1 MNQKFYAFVAIVF
14 AAVTASAEA
23 HADPVVLKIG
33 TLAPAQSPW
42 GKVFKTWSEGL
53 KKRTEGKIELQFFWG
68 GTQGDEIAMAGKIRN
83 GQLDGA
89 AFTATGLAQFNRDVL
104 ALQLPGLVGSDWAK
118 LDRAREAVKPMLE
131 PEFTKQ
137 KVTLLGWGDV
147 GIAHLMSKGKGVA
160 SPDDLKS
167 LHPYAL
173 PGDPIGKAFL
183 TRLGVPAQTVQVTE
197 IGHGLS
203 SGRVDVVNSPAI
215 AAEQLQ
221 WASHLEYVNPMASGI
236 GIGGL
241 LFSSDKLAALPADL
255 KEALVDTGAKAA
267 KALTARIRNEDSAA
281 FERLKGKLKVVESSE
296 ADKAAWAKIF
306 AAVRSDVCGP
316 TLKAEVC
323 TAIQNAVK

>member
-1 MNQKFYAFVAIVF
+1 MTRKLSAFVAILI
-14 AAVTASAEA
+14 AGLTATAEA
-23 HADPVVLKIG
+23 HADPIVLKIG
-33 TLAPAQSPW
+33 TLAPQQSPW

-53 KKRTEGKIELQFFWG
+53 KKRTDGKLELQFFWN
-68 GTQGDEIAMAGKIRN
+68 GTQGDEIAMSAKIRN

-118 LDRAREAVKPMLE
+118 LDRARDAVKPMLE

-147 GIAHLMSKGKGVA
+147 GIAHLMSKGKGVK
-160 SPDDLKS
+160 SPEDLKS
-167 LHPYAL
+167 LKPYAL

-183 TRLGVPAQTVQVTE
+183 TKLGVPTQTVQVPE
-197 IGHGLS
+197 ILPGLS

-221 WASHLEYVNPMASGI
+221 WASRLEFINPMASGI

-241 LFSSDKLAALPADL
+241 LFSSDKLAGLPPEL
-255 KEALVDTGAKAA
+255 KEALTDTGAKAA
-267 KALTARIRNEDSAA
+267 KALTARIRSEDAAA
-281 FERLKGKLKVVESSE
+281 FERIKGKLKVVESSE
-296 ADKAAWAKIF
+296 EDKAAWAKIF
-306 AAVRSDVCGP
+306 AAVRADVCGP